1 MRLTRRLLDFRAHHR
16 LANMPFSPRWTMLL
30 TAALGAGC
38 SAPVVDDIAD
48 ASGGTT
54 EGIVLV
60 ERVVTGEGAAQTNV
74 SAKFMRLGSGANVE
88 LAERIV
94 GAHLDLPPTG
104 QCMTV
109 PTGDVDEKRLTR
121 AALGSI
127 ELIDVGDVTMR
138 PLAALGAIPAADTP
152 SMPLAA
158 RAFPDVGDLVSGVFY
173 TSRDAQSD
181 LPAGVTYAVEGTG
194 STLVDRFSIEADA
207 PLAPADV
214 RIGDALLREG
224 VVIPEGAP
232 TAVRWQAPP
241 AASRGRYLMDLVI
254 IDVRGEG
261 QPAVRCAFRDEGEA
275 VLPAAAL
282 RTTSSGAG
290 SAATIAFH
298 RIRRRVFAASGV
310 DSGELR
316 FDLSVI
322 GRATL
327 APRAP

>member
-1 MRLTRRLLDFRAHHR
+1 MRLTRRLLDFRAHPR
-16 LANMPFSPRWTMLL
+16 LASMPSTPRWTMLL
-30 TAALGAGC
+30 AAALGAGC
-38 SAPVVDDIAD
+38 SAPSVDDIVD

-54 EGIVLV
+54 KGIVIV
-60 ERVVTGEGAAQTNV
+60 ERVVSGEGAAQTNV
-74 SAKFMRLGSGANVE
+74 SAKFMRLGPGANVE

-94 GAHLDLPPTG
+94 GARLDWPPTG
-104 QCMTV
+104 ECMTV

-127 ELIDVGDVTMR
+127 ELVDVGDVTVR
-138 PLAALGAIPAADTP
+138 PLAALGARPVADAS

-224 VVIPEGAP
+224 IAIPEGKPA
-232 TAVRWQAPP
+232 AVRWQAPP
-241 AASRGRYLMDLVI
+241 AASRSRYLMDIVI
-254 IDVRGEG
+254 IDVRSEG
-261 QPAVRCAFRDEGEA
+261 QPPVRCSFRDEGEA

-282 RTTSSGAG
+282 RGRSTGAVN
-290 SAATIAFH
+290 AATIAFH
-298 RIRRRVFAASGV
+298 RFRRRIFAASGV

-322 GRATL
+322 GRAAL
-327 APRAP
+327 APQAP